1 MFLSCFIES
10 GGKER
15 AFVRERGAAMEK
27 ETWCV
32 CRKCLTRD
40 MDQAAYFQ
48 NLHDYIANL
57 DEDLK
62 VETPLYETRLS
73 LCKECDLL
81 LDGMCR
87 ACGCFVELRAA
98 MKKNS
103 CPYDK
108 WRAFKQDY

>member
-1 MFLSCFIES
+1 
-10 GGKER
+10 
-15 AFVRERGAAMEK
+15 MEM
-27 ETWCV
+27 EQRRI

-40 MDQAAYFQ
+40 MDQAAYFK

-57 DEDLK
+57 DEDVK
-62 VETPLYETRLS
+62 VEEPLYEKRLS
-73 LCKECDLL
+73 LCQACDLL

-98 MKKNS
+98 IRTNG

-108 WRAFKQDY
+108 WGAFRENG